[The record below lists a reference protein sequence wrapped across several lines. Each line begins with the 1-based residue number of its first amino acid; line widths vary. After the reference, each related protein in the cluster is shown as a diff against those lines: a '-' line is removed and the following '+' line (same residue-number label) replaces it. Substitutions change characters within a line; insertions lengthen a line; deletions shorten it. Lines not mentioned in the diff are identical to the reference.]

1 MQFAMRCA
9 WHGDLTSPAA
19 VLASATGVLTIVFPA
34 APLPGFPR
42 VLLASLLR
50 PCFWTAR
57 LAFRLLT
64 LDSLAW
70 LLLRLRFALAL
81 ARVALLRLRTF
92 LLNRWRQF
100 QFAIRPWC

>member
-1 MQFAMRCA
+1 MRGA
-9 WHGDLTSPAA
+9 HGDLASPAT
-19 VLASATGVLTIVFPA
+19 VLASAASVLAIVLSA

-42 VLLASLLR
+42 VFLPSLLR
-50 PCFWTAR
+50 PCFRAAH
-57 LAFRLLT
+57 LGFRLLT
-64 LDSLAW
+64 LDCLALLL
-70 LLLRLRFALAL
+70 LLLRLLFALAL